1 MEKYPTRN
9 ELLNYVVRIRPAR
22 TLEFMKVDALLKKYP
37 EIYSRIALEYK
48 DLKRYT
54 HYDIDIKMVNSMVN
68 KKKSIE
74 FINQKLDTTYSK
86 EFKKIVRVVKSY
98 KALQA

>member
-9 ELLNYVVRIRPAR
+9 ELLNYVVRIRHAR

-48 DLKRYT
+48 TLKRYT

-68 KKKSIE
+68 KKLTKASKLSYHVSHNSI
-74 FINQKLDTTYSK
+74 FLI
-86 EFKKIVRVVKSY
+86 
-98 KALQA
+98 LQLK

>member
-1 MEKYPTRN
+1 
-9 ELLNYVVRIRPAR
+9 
-22 TLEFMKVDALLKKYP
+22 
-37 EIYSRIALEYK
+37 
-48 DLKRYT
+48 
-54 HYDIDIKMVNSMVN
+54 MVNSMVN

-86 EFKKIVRVVKSY
+86 EFKKIVSVVKSY

>member
-9 ELLNYVVRIRPAR
+9 ELLNYVVRIRHAR

-48 DLKRYT
+48 ALKRYT
-54 HYDIDIKMVNSMVN
+54 HYDIDIKMVN

-86 EFKKIVRVVKSY
+86 EFKKIVSVVKSY